1 MLFFKKPKFVSG
13 LLPDPRPEEEKKKD
27 YLTSELLMAVPLEW
41 IDFEVWKQKPEVQK
55 ILNELP
61 VYNQNGAGQCVAMS
75 ISLIATIN
83 NWKEEGKAIK
93 FSARGIYARRQ
104 NKGIPGMWYQNAAE
118 LFRTYGVVFES
129 VLPSENL
136 TEEQANRLDDYL
148 PSFDLVGKIYAPKN
162 YFWVSSFQDVVQ
174 VISRGIPVQIG
185 MRFKMEE
192 WNRVVPEIKFK
203 ANSLFD
209 LPYGHSVVVL
219 PYSFFK
225 YQGKLAVLIQD
236 SWGLYSATMNGR
248 RILTEDWFVRPRFSA
263 GLWYEDMKN
272 LEVYNTNLPK
282 PKYRFTRELSFG
294 MRGDDVA
301 MLQVCLATLRDEQGY
316 LFPLWQGQ
324 PSTGFFGGITMSG
337 VKRFQKMYGL
347 EQTGKVDRATLLKL
361 NEVFS

>member
-27 YLTSELLMAVPLEW
+27 YLTSELLMAQPLEW
-41 IDFEVWKQKPEVQK
+41 IDFEVWKQRPEVQK
-55 ILNELP
+55 MLNELP
-61 VYNQNGAGQCVAMS
+61 VYNQNGAGSCVAHS

-104 NKGIPGMWYQNAAE
+104 NKGIPGMYFWNAAE

-148 PSFDLVGKIYAPKN
+148 PSFDLVGKVYAPKN

-185 MRFKMEE
+185 VRFGSGE
-192 WNRVVPEIKFK
+192 WDKIVPEMKYQ
-203 ANSLFD
+203 ANSMFD
-209 LPYGHSVVVL
+209 LPYGHSIVVL
-219 PYSFFK
+219 PNSFFR

-236 SWGLYSATMNGR
+236 SWGNRGWNGR
-248 RILTEDWFVRPRFSA
+248 RILTEDWFKFPRFMG

-282 PKYRFTRELSFG
+282 PKYRFTRELEVG
-294 MRGDDVA
+294 MRGYDVA
-301 MLQVCLATLRDEQGY
+301 MLQVCLATLRDEEGY
-316 LFPLWQGQ
+316 LFPLWEGTE
-324 PSTGFFGGITMSG
+324 PSGYFGGITRNA
-337 VKRFQKMYGL
+337 VKRFQKMYGI
-347 EQTGKVDRATLLKL
+347 EPVGRVGPQTLAKL
-361 NEVFS
+361 NEIFG